1 MYCSVCSC
9 LDVGLDGGLEG
20 LGVCADNLGDLV
32 TTLEQE
38 ECGHCADAELLSDI
52 RDLVDV
58 ELVEACLV
66 VCVGEPGTALDAQP
80 LSGERDGDL
89 LDNLGSNHF
98 TRAAPC
104 RKAVKDHEG
113 LLVVHRLVEC
123 RLAAIQFALAA
134 LMQCDVASVL
144 GETTD
149 IILTSGGCVRP
160 AFHPFWRC

>member
-38 ECGHCADAELLSDI
+38 ECGHGADAELLSDI

-66 VCVGEPGTALDAQP
+66 ICVGE
-80 LSGERDGDL
+80 

-149 IILTSGGCVRP
+149 MILTSGGCVRP